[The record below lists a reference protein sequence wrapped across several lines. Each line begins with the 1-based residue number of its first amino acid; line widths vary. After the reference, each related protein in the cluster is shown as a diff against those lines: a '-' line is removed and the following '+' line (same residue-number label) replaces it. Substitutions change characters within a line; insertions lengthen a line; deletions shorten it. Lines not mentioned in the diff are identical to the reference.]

1 MIDLS
6 LHVLV
11 GGNWIKSGLLEGKKG
26 EIRQI
31 QVNFIVLDFYLS
43 LHVLSCGIA
52 ELS

>member
-31 QVNFIVLDFYLS
+31 QVNFIVLDFCLS
-43 LHVLSCGIA
+43 LHVLKIIIVG
-52 ELS
+52 